1 MFRRD
6 ALRVMTTKEYADHIT
21 ALTGKKKSAAS
32 VANDCRNGHLDCY
45 RDGDR
50 GEWHIVVKKAFVPID
65 EYDRVVAER
74 DKAINALNSIRK
86 LAEC

>member
-1 MFRRD
+1 MFRKD
-6 ALRVMTTKEYADHIT
+6 APRVMTTKEYADLIT
-21 ALTGKKKSAAS
+21 ALTGKRKSAAS

-50 GEWHIVVKKAFVPID
+50 GEWHINVKNDYVPIA
-65 EYDRVVAER
+65 EYNKVVAER
-74 DKAINALNSIRK
+74 DKAINALSSIRK